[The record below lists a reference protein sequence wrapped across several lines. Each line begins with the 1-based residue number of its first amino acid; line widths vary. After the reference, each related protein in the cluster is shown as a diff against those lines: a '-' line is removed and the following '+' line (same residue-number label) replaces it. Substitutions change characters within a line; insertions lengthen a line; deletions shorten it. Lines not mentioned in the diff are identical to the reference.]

1 MSSTEDAIFWSV
13 IVLIILVTF
22 YWMYWI
28 SKTLKMSFFIV
39 FIISIFT
46 GGLGL
51 LVLTAVAVTPE
62 NQKLRAAS
70 KKRKN

>member
-13 IVLIILVTF
+13 IVLVILVTF

-28 SKTLKMSFFIV
+28 SKTLKMSFLIV

-51 LVLTAVAVTPE
+51 LVLTAVAVTPGTK
-62 NQKLRAAS
+62 KLRAAS